1 MKKTI
6 VIVLLMI
13 FALLPLFAG
22 GRNQQSS
29 GAADATAVTA
39 APGKFPLTSTKGE
52 LTVLV
57 VKPPYVSDLND
68 NIAAKW
74 YEDYTNVHVNYIHT
88 PYEGTR
94 AATNLLIAS
103 GEYPDIIMN
112 SGLGTVDAMN
122 YGNQGIIIPLN
133 DLIDQHGSNFREA
146 VKRIPEI
153 PSAITMPDG
162 NIYGLPNINQAF
174 HTFYNLKAWINEDW
188 LKKLNL
194 STPTTTTQFAN
205 VLRAFKNQDPT
216 GRGAVIPMMGYY
228 ASNPRTWPYVFL
240 LNSFVYFNPND
251 FLAMENG
258 RVTFVANTDDFREG
272 LRYVAGLVSEGLIDR
287 ASFTQNVDQAKQ
299 IGTDPAGPRIGVFTD
314 FVWWNFVGNNDD
326 TPDKRAMN
334 YVALAPL
341 QGPKGVRYSP
351 TMGTGFNLDWAHIT
365 DHAKDPVLAFR
376 WLEGMYN
383 DEATWVLQLGVKGLM
398 SAPADRGALGINQ
411 LPAIWKNTS
420 SSLPSAAESP
430 YYVPMFLG
438 NRYSDLRLGE
448 QYDWSD
454 PLTYFMSEPKLY
466 RETQEKYYPYR
477 PKEGQF
483 VPNVLH
489 HTAQESNDV
498 ARLSE
503 QINTYVQENIVA
515 FITGNKNIERDWASY
530 TAEFQR
536 LELNRYLQLKQ
547 TAYNRQYSKK

>member
-39 APGKFPLTSTKGE
+39 APGKFPLTAAKGE

-174 HTFYNLKAWINEDW
+174 HTFHNLKAWINEDW

-258 RVTFVANTDDFREG
+258 KVTFVANTDDFREG

-398 SAPADRGALGINQ
+398 SASADRGALGINQ

-454 PLTYFMSEPKLY
+454 PLTYYMSEPKLY

-515 FITGNKNIERDWASY
+515 FITGNKNIDRDWASY

-547 TAYNRQYSKK
+547 TAYNRQYGKK